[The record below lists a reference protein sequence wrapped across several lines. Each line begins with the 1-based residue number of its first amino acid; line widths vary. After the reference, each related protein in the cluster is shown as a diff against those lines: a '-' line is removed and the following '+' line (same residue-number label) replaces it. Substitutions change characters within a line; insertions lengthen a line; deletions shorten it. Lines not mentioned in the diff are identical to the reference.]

1 MFFWNDFQILEIF
14 NFMFLHLYPNLNYM
28 PISSN
33 FTSVLYKDFEIN
45 FMQCMPNGFLKYT
58 ELCNILQLA
67 ASAHSEMG
75 GINFIDMQKNNQA
88 WVLSRMRVEI
98 EKLPK
103 WKNTITVK
111 TWICSLENSRSVR
124 GFDVLLNDKK
134 IIGSET
140 FWAVF
145 NTKTRRPEGLSLPHE
160 HFEKFPE
167 NRATE
172 ITFSKINL
180 DDLADIAD
188 YEVERTVRMSD
199 LDIVNHVNNIKYL
212 EWCLDYTNDDTVLNQ
227 DLKSFDMN
235 FLKELSLND
244 KVVIEKFETHESTFF
259 GIKIA
264 DKTSFALQLNW
275 KLNT

>member
-1 MFFWNDFQILEIF
+1 
-14 NFMFLHLYPNLNYM
+14 M
-28 PISSN
+28 PISEN
-33 FTSVLYKDFEIN
+33 FTSILIKDFEIN
-45 FMQCMPNGFLKYT
+45 FLQCAPNGYLKYT

-98 EKLPK
+98 KELPR
-103 WKNTITVK
+103 WKDTISVK
-111 TWICSLENSRSVR
+111 TWISTLENSRSVR
-124 GFDVLLNDKK
+124 GFDVLLNGKK

-145 NTKTRRPEGLSLPHE
+145 NTKTRRPEGLSLPHD

-167 NRATE
+167 NRATA
-172 ITFSKINL
+172 ISFSKINL
-180 DDLADIAD
+180 VALGDIAD
-188 YEVERTVRMSD
+188 FRIEKIVRMSD
-199 LDIVNHVNNIKYL
+199 LDIVNHVNNVKYL
-212 EWCLDYTNDDTVLNQ
+212 EWCLDIADDDSVLNQ
-227 DLKSFDMN
+227 ELKSFDLN

-244 KVVIEKFETHESTFF
+244 KVLIEKFEIENSTFF
-259 GIKIA
+259 GIKID

-275 KLNT
+275 V